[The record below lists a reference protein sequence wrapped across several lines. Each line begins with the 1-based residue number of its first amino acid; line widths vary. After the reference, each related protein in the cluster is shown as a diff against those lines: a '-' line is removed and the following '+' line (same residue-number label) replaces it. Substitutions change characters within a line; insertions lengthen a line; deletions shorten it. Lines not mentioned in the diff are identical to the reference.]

1 MQRGR
6 YATGFPRSFSA
17 KALQPFGTG
26 VRACIG
32 RAFAWQEAV
41 MVMAMLLQNF
51 NFQLD
56 DPSYT
61 LRIKQT
67 LTIKPLGLKM
77 RSNLRHG
84 MSATDLERFL
94 HGSPISRN
102 GIATSLLSRP
112 KVQTQSSVSG
122 LSTQGRTGQMTILYG
137 SNTGTCR
144 IFAERLVL
152 NANSHG
158 FEAVVKDMDACTDQ
172 LPRSQPVIIVTASY
186 EGQPPDNAARFVGWL
201 QDLDAK
207 ALENV
212 QYAVFGCGHSTFF

>member
-1 MQRGR
+1 
-6 YATGFPRSFSA
+6 
-17 KALQPFGTG
+17 
-26 VRACIG
+26 
-32 RAFAWQEAV
+32 

-77 RSNLRHG
+77 RSTLRHG
-84 MSATDLERFL
+84 MNATDLERFL
-94 HGSPISRN
+94 HRSQTGLAPSIP
-102 GIATSLLSRP
+102 LRP
-112 KVQTQSSVSG
+112 KLQTTRAVSG
-122 LSTQGRTGQMTILYG
+122 ASTPATTSQMTILYG

-144 IFAERLVL
+144 TFAQRLAL
-152 NANSHG
+152 NASAHG
-158 FEAVVKDMDACTDQ
+158 FEAAVKDMDACTGQ
-172 LPRSQPVIIVTASY
+172 LPRSQPVIVITASY

-201 QDLDAK
+201 QDLGTK

-212 QYAVFGCGHSTFF
+212 QYAVFGCGHSKFVE

>member
-1 MQRGR
+1 MR
-6 YATGFPRSFSA
+6 
-17 KALQPFGTG
+17 QPFGTG

-32 RAFAWQEAV
+32 RAFAWQEAL

-77 RSNLRHG
+77 RATLCHG
-84 MSATDLERFL
+84 MNATDLERFL
-94 HGSPISRN
+94 HGSP
-102 GIATSLLSRP
+102 TSNSGHTPSIPTRP
-112 KVQTQSSVSG
+112 KMQNQKPVSG
-122 LSTQGRTGQMTILYG
+122 ASTTSKRNPMTVLYG

-144 IFAERLVL
+144 TFAERLAL
-152 NANSHG
+152 NANAHG
-158 FEAVVKDMDACTDQ
+158 FEAVTSDMDVCTGQ
-172 LPRSQPVIIVTASY
+172 LPKSQPVIIITASY

-201 QDLDAK
+201 QNLDSK
-207 ALENV
+207 PLENV
-212 QYAVFGCGHSTFF
+212 QYAVFGCGHSKLVLHAYGAEF